1 MIDKQKL
8 QNVSNVWLQKF
19 NDELEVLLFDI
30 KQKNNLND
38 EELAE
43 LLDID
48 SNTLDKIYYG
58 NRMHNPCSLDIKLII
73 KILIAA
79 KKVVGIEDMETS
91 PISYDIEAD
100 EYTDSDILI
109 DFIKSQYVELEN
121 FAKEKNI
128 TLNTDVLLNIVNKL
142 YEEFLDVK
150 TETEDENSNNENCAN
165 DYDDEMIV
173 LQINDERITA
183 KNINELTEKLK
194 KLFNE

>member
-91 PISYDIEAD
+91 SISYDIEAD